1 MEEDI
6 EELFDDSGLGDVDF
20 SEMLLALLAAEE
32 QDFTDPEPNYD
43 YEEGGEDE

>member
-6 EELFDDSGLGDVDF
+6 DELFDDSGLGDVDF

-32 QDFTDPEPNYD
+32 QDFTDPEPDYD
-43 YEEGGEDE
+43 YEGGEDE